1 MQGLTGVNEKRR
13 IKATLIVE
21 NIFLANSCNYLL
33 EPENYQLLVLL
44 GWINSKLV
52 NFTFKARSTSSN
64 VNGYEVDNLPFI
76 KTETNDEIKSL
87 TSEILELKNKDSNAD
102 TSQLERKID
111 VIIYELFELDKDE
124 IKIIENANA

>member
-1 MQGLTGVNEKRR
+1 
-13 IKATLIVE
+13 
-21 NIFLANSCNYLL
+21 LL
-33 EPENYQLLVLL
+33 ELL

-64 VNGYEVDNLPFI
+64 VNGYEVDNLPLIRSKKNDAI
-76 KTETNDEIKSL
+76 KTL
-87 TSEILELKNKDSNAD
+87 TSEILALKEKDLNAD

-111 VIIYELFELDKDE
+111 EIIYELFELDKDE